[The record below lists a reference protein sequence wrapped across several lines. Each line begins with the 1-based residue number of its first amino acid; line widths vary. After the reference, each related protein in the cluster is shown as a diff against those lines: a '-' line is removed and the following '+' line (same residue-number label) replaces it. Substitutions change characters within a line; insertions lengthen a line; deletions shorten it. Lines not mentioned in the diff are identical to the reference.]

1 MVKQK
6 DEERRLL
13 ARWEEE
19 EAAEPEVLDDGGEDS
34 SAGADTGEHALV
46 PSDPLQL
53 YISKIKQ
60 YPTLTK
66 EEEQELAVLYHK
78 TGDKEAAFRLITSN
92 LMLVV
97 KIAFEFRSQFQNMLD
112 LIQEGNYGLMRAIKK
127 FDPFKGARLSTYSS
141 YWIRAYILKY
151 LLDNWRLVKVG
162 TTNVRRKLLYRLRE
176 IENQLSEGGSPPS
189 VKMLAEHFG
198 ASEEDVVAVQKSLGA
213 ADTSIHQ
220 PVEEGSRRQVI
231 DVLPGRPDDFAEQIG
246 HRQTMEIFHEA
257 IEDFKKDLKP
267 SDLTLLENRILS
279 DEPLTLQQ
287 IGEKHGV
294 TREAIRQAEARLL
307 KRLKTFMKDRMDGA
321 DTNS

>member
-19 EAAEPEVLDDGGEDS
+19 EAVEPEVLDGENEAS
-34 SAGADTGEHALV
+34 TAGADTGEHALV

-66 EEEQELAVLYHK
+66 EEERELAVLYHK
-78 TGDKEAAFRLITSN
+78 TGDREAAFRLITSN

-141 YWIRAYILKY
+141 FWIRAYILKY

-176 IENQLSEGGSPPS
+176 IETQLAEGGAPPS

-198 ASEEDVVAVQKSLGA
+198 ASEEDIVAVQKSLGA

-231 DVLPGRPDDFAEQIG
+231 DVLPGQPDDMAEQIG
-246 HRQTMEIFHEA
+246 HRQTMKIFREA
-257 IEDFKKDLKP
+257 IDEFKKDLKP
-267 SDLTLLENRILS
+267 SDLTLLEERILS

-307 KRLKTFMKDRMDGA
+307 KRLKAFMKDRMDEA
-321 DTNS
+321 DTDS